1 MNGAPPL
8 SCSRTRV
15 IVVVAVVARNLGSLK
30 VGIESS
36 PIIISDSLQKCC
48 SPFIA
53 HDVKIFPFALT
64 MSKTL
69 SKITSTYTYSPR
81 PCKRHINHIKTSYFF
96 FRIRGCLHPL
106 TIFACLLAWLFPIS
120 RFRVESSNHFVHADG
135 ADGVYL
141 LTR

>member
-81 PCKRHINHIKTSYFF
+81 PYKRHINQSYQNIVIILMYLFVADS
-96 FRIRGCLHPL
+96 LHL
-106 TIFACLLAWLFPIS
+106 QFLLARLVILNFEVPS
-120 RFRVESSNHFVHADG
+120 RE
-135 ADGVYL
+135 L
-141 LTR
+141 